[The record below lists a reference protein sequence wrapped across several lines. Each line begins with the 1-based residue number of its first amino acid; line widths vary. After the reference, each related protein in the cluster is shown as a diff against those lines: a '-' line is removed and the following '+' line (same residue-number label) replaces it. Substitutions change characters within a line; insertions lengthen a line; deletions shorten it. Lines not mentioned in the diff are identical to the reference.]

1 MMKNL
6 FSLPILLLLSFSC
19 TAPRLVTKIIPE
31 APNGNFANGREYI
44 PLESNQIGVELGYDG
59 MQGAFLVFDFVVH
72 NTTTDTLSIH
82 PGNFY
87 YVLLDSANAEFSDS
101 GSWLTV
107 HPDTVLMHYDLV
119 LDERK
124 KVKGTNTLLG
134 ILQASANIIYYA
146 SGFIATENPAFIVD
160 AVFQTA
166 GTADQYIS
174 QDKMINSEMELIGEE
189 KELVN
194 EEIFRTCEL
203 PPGKVASGYV
213 YFPKHDQT
221 AYYMFCFPLENQLFQ
236 FVYNQQKELG
246 YY

>member
-1 MMKNL
+1 MMKTIVY
-6 FSLPILLLLSFSC
+6 LPILLLLSFSC
-19 TAPRLVTKIIPE
+19 TAPRLVTKIVPE
-31 APNGNFANGREYI
+31 APEGNFANGREYI
-44 PLESNQIGVELGYDG
+44 PLESEKIGVELGYDG
-59 MQGAFLVFDFVVH
+59 MQGDFLVFDFVVH
-72 NTTTDTLSIH
+72 NTTTDTLSIY
-82 PGNFY
+82 PANFY

-101 GSWLTV
+101 DTWLTV
-107 HPDTVLMHYDLV
+107 HPDTVMMHYDFV

-134 ILQASANIIYYA
+134 ILQASANIIYNA

-194 EEIFRTCEL
+194 EEIFRTCVL
-203 PPGKVASGYV
+203 PPGEVASGYI

-236 FVYNQQKELG
+236 FVYNQQKEQV

>member
-1 MMKNL
+1 
-6 FSLPILLLLSFSC
+6 
-19 TAPRLVTKIIPE
+19 
-31 APNGNFANGREYI
+31 
-44 PLESNQIGVELGYDG
+44 
-59 MQGAFLVFDFVVH
+59 
-72 NTTTDTLSIH
+72 
-82 PGNFY
+82 
-87 YVLLDSANAEFSDS
+87 VLLDSANAEFSDS

-134 ILQASANIIYYA
+134 ILQASANIFYYA

-189 KELVN
+189 KELV
-194 EEIFRTCEL
+194 
-203 PPGKVASGYV
+203 
-213 YFPKHDQT
+213 
-221 AYYMFCFPLENQLFQ
+221 YY
-236 FVYNQQKELG
+236 
-246 YY
+246 